1 MISVL
6 KDTED
11 DRTKYPSFVF
21 TTVSTHQSQNN
32 NTNIIA
38 HSMIAECNLR
48 FVLQLYF
55 YLGHIS
61 LGHYLTISLG
71 MFNHITVF

>member
-1 MISVL
+1 MPTISVL

-11 DRTKYPSFVF
+11 DRIKYPSVVF
-21 TTVSTHQSQNN
+21 TAVSTHQSQNN

-38 HSMIAECNLR
+38 HSMIAEYNLR

-55 YLGHIS
+55 YLG
-61 LGHYLTISLG
+61 YISLG
-71 MFNHITVF
+71 MFNHITVL